1 VIDSYLREAGIGNP
15 PNGYIANTAGHLP
28 RSYVEDEVA
37 RRYERFIRTAGAD
50 GPIVLDDVMRGVSG
64 PQPVGAPHPEVKEA
78 EAMKASL
85 YVRVPVPDGAAQEI
99 ADKIRSLGGKTTPSE
114 NGYGGGENNVPTM
127 GARFEDEKSARSF
140 ERWYNEQ
147 GYTGG
152 DDERTL
158 FVIAESVVEEGVE
171 TNHPLHP
178 KNWKEIDKGSKY
190 STTHTAS
197 TPHGSYWIDGFPHT
211 GSHIVHFA
219 QKGKPRPMGTMNVVK
234 VASSREQAIKGAAK
248 HHDSL
253 SKSPVNASVIPDAS
267 AHIVESGFGHAVVAF
282 TSVDEAQDAL
292 AEFESIGIDAVVVG
306 EDVLVTIDEKFGA
319 DDIDTFARFVTEG
332 LGGLQVMFNLPADD
346 EKIDGKGPKVSKKVG
361 QLGAMSLVH
370 ESAAEMD
377 LAAFLNEVRWSN
389 TSGLNKQGVGKYGT
403 YSVGLPQKLKGE
415 KGQGVRFVYKPH
427 NGPRRAKPS
436 KWYRPDD
443 GGVEYV
449 ANKHEK
455 LIGRLGK
462 KKKTSTK
469 ATPAAKAHTGAKTP
483 AAPAAKTPAKKTQPA
498 ASPKST
504 ANRAQKITPTL
515 WTSPKNDSVS
525 SAIDAYIYEVFKW
538 KKSPGGWIGSSP
550 EGHIARVSQ
559 RAVSMAG
566 RGLTRGGQG
575 QRYSMANLQIHGGQ
589 EKSWP
594 TAHPNTRELKKRL
607 DKWHNMF
614 GAKQSHW
621 KQWHSLNL
629 TNKKTTAKTAGPNP
643 FLPHHETGKP
653 RSNVGFP
660 VSRPGKYKGVKSVN
674 ASVIQDID
682 SYLEEAAK
690 RHTPDRKSRGE
701 LAKDLRKTPTPSLS
715 RREKN
720 QAIRANLKSYRAG
733 YVAESHGSG
742 KGDKPMKP
750 WKDHG
755 GEFVHHVHPVDK
767 THLISFHHGSNP
779 AHDKVFRGRNRGE
792 AMAMM
797 QQHFGKNEAAGS
809 EHIGTFKDVGMAFN
823 SANAHHAKSS
833 GSKTPLKWGPK
844 RNAPHITVAQGKSGV
859 FTMTRSVRT
868 EQKKGQPGYKNA
880 VASRE
885 YDVHFHP
892 QKVHDAVEP
901 VASVLEAANAEDLG
915 KHGRMIDAF
924 GAAHSH
930 HGEKSGYA
938 KATVPFTPTK
948 EKHTYVGKTHHG
960 VYHAKLQRAEGSHHY
975 AVSYVPSEKVSRA
988 MGKKAKAALPGA
1000 TDDSI
1005 ASAYAGMQLAMWRA
1019 NRKKEVTEGIAATHA
1034 GHEIATGKLS
1044 VPTPVDGGTIAP
1056 LHDPN
1061 TARPTEMVPAGDAS
1075 LPTPPVPKIQEGI
1088 AATHAGHEIA
1098 TGKLS
1103 VPTPVDGGTLV
1114 VNPDPNT
1121 ARPTETVPPGDA
1133 SLPSKQTPDIVEG
1146 RWSRSK
1152 KTGTVLGDILAEAF
1166 RHGQADSAG
1175 SRRK

>member
-1 VIDSYLREAGIGNP
+1 MPGSNDRLVNAIDSYLSEAGVGDR
-15 PNGYIANTAGHLP
+15 PNGYVANTAGHLP

-37 RRYERFIRTAGAD
+37 RRYERFIRTAGVE

-78 EAMKASL
+78 ESMKMAT

-99 ADKIRSLGGKTTPSE
+99 ADKVRSLGGKTTPSE

-253 SKSPVNASVIPDAS
+253 SKSSVNASVIPDAS
-267 AHIVESGFGHAVVAF
+267 AHIVENGFGHAVVAF
-282 TSVDEAQDAL
+282 ASVDEAQDAL
-292 AEFESIGIDAVVVG
+292 TEFESIGIDAVVVG

-319 DDIDTFARFVTEG
+319 DDIDTFARFVTES

-370 ESAAEMD
+370 EAEGAVD
-377 LAAFLNEVRWSN
+377 LADLLAEAVKIGPDKKDGALGGKGQLV
-389 TSGLNKQGVGKYGT
+389 GVSKHGT
-403 YSVGLPQKLKGE
+403 YRFGVPSV
-415 KGQGVRFVYKPH
+415 VRGSGGRKAHQFTYTPH
-427 NGPRRAKPS
+427 EGGKNSKSRWYPDLNRAKAAVNRHDKYLTYLS
-436 KWYRPDD
+436 KPR
-443 GGVEYV
+443 
-449 ANKHEK
+449 
-455 LIGRLGK
+455 K
-462 KKKTSTK
+462 KP
-469 ATPAAKAHTGAKTP
+469 TPKTP
-483 AAPAAKTPAKKTQPA
+483 SAQTHTATKPAKKMVKVDSSITQ
-498 ASPKST
+498 
-504 ANRAQKITPTL
+504 
-515 WTSPKNDSVS
+515 D
-525 SAIDAYIYEVFKW
+525 IDAYLAEAFKW
-538 KKSPGGWIGSSP
+538 SGTKGGYNRGTSP
-550 EGHIARVSQ
+550 EGH
-559 RAVSMAG
+559 RAQIQVRGFSVQTG
-566 RGLTRGGQG
+566 RG
-575 QRYSMANLQIHGGQ
+575 QRYSQVKIQRRDGAVKTGRYYVNSKRAKKVADRWHDVFG
-589 EKSWP
+589 S
-594 TAHPNTRELKKRL
+594 REE
-607 DKWHNMF
+607 
-614 GAKQSHW
+614 HW
-621 KQWHSLNL
+621 KKWQAQNKKG
-629 TNKKTTAKTAGPNP
+629 TKKTTK
-643 FLPHHETGKP
+643 KP
-653 RSNVGFP
+653 
-660 VSRPGKYKGVKSVN
+660 KSVRE
-674 ASVIQDID
+674 SID

-690 RHTPDRKSRGE
+690 RYTPDRKSRGE

-733 YVAESHGSG
+733 HVAESHGAG
-742 KGDKPMKP
+742 KGDKPMKS
-750 WKDHG
+750 WKGHG

-767 THLISFHHGSNP
+767 THMISFHHGSNP
-779 AHDKVFRGRNRGE
+779 KHDKVFRGRDRGE

-797 QQHFGKNEAAGS
+797 QQHFGTNEAAGS

-833 GSKTPLKWGPK
+833 GSKKPLSWGPK

-859 FTMTRSVRT
+859 FTMTRAVRT
-868 EQKKGQPGYKNA
+868 TQKGGQPGYKNA

-885 YDVHFHP
+885 YDVHYHP
-892 QKVHDAVEP
+892 QKMHDAVEFAAD
-901 VASVLEAANAEDLG
+901 VFEADSAENLG

-960 VYHAKLQRAEGSHHY
+960 VYHAKLNRADGSHHY

-1000 TDDSI
+1000 TDDST
-1005 ASAYAGMQLAMWRA
+1005 ASTYAGMQLAMWRA
-1019 NRKKEVTEGIAATHA
+1019 SRKKEVTEGIAPIHA
-1034 GHEIATGKLS
+1034 GHDIVTGKLS
-1044 VPTPVDGGTIAP
+1044 VPTPVDGGTIATTP
-1056 LHDPN
+1056 DPN
-1061 TARPTEMVPAGDAS
+1061 TARPTETVPAGDDS
-1075 LPTPPVPKIQEGI
+1075 LPTPPIPKIQEGI

-1103 VPTPVDGGTLV
+1103 VPTPVDGGKLV

-1146 RWSRSK
+1146 RWSRPK
-1152 KTGTVLGDILAEAF
+1152 KTGTLIGDILAEAMRF
-1166 RHGQADSAG
+1166 GQADSAG
-1175 SRRK
+1175 HRRK